1 VRTILCL
8 VLCCVAL
15 TGVPP
20 KRARGALRV
29 PFWTDARAAGAPPL
43 TAKELTAKLDGDAAR
58 VVSLR
63 GPQDGLVVMLVLDL
77 AGDPPAAEAAKKALG
92 VSLNEMP
99 VNCYF
104 ALLRAQ
110 DGLRAL
116 VDPTPRREALQT
128 AIESLPVSGKAG
140 MLDTLET
147 AAQIADAIMDKSMV
161 RVALLYVTDSSIYNY
176 QDDYTNPVINSSDS
190 RDMSRVFPEGLVK
203 DKISKLATNLS
214 AHSPP
219 LFVVHLSYQ
228 SDRLNEAYQSG
239 LMSLAAESGGASA
252 FCRSMAEIPASI
264 EKIMRIIAGSYSA
277 EIELP
282 RKPLKS
288 VQLELEG
295 EAHLNYRT
303 RFTFKEK

>member
-8 VLCCVAL
+8 LLCSLAL
-15 TGVPP
+15 AAAPP
-20 KRARGALRV
+20 KSPRRVLRV

-43 TAKELTAKLDGDAAR
+43 TAKDLKAKLGPDAAS

-63 GPQDGLVVMLVLDL
+63 GPKDGIVVMLVLDL

-92 VSLNEMP
+92 ASLNEMP
-99 VNCYF
+99 ANCYF

-116 VDPTPRREALQT
+116 VDPTPRRQDIQT
-128 AIESLPVSGKAG
+128 ALESLPVSGKAG
-140 MLDTLET
+140 LLDTLET
-147 AAQIADAIMDKSMV
+147 AAGIGAAIMDKSMV
-161 RVALLYVTDSSIYNY
+161 RVAVLYVTDSSIYNY
-176 QDDYTNPVINSSDS
+176 QEDYTNPVINSSDY

-214 AHSPP
+214 ALSPP
-219 LFVVHLSYQ
+219 LFVVHLAYQ

-252 FCRSMAEIPASI
+252 FCRSMAEIPESI
-264 EKIMRIIAGSYSA
+264 EKIMRIIAGSYTA

-295 EAHLNYRT
+295 DARLNYRT
-303 RFTFKEK
+303 RVTFKEK

>member
-8 VLCCVAL
+8 LLCCLAL
-15 TGVPP
+15 AAAPP
-20 KRARGALRV
+20 RSPRRVLRV

-43 TAKELTAKLDGDAAR
+43 TAKDLTAKLGGDAAR

-63 GPQDGLVVMLVLDL
+63 GPKDGLVVMLVLDL

-92 VSLNEMP
+92 ASLSEMP
-99 VNCYF
+99 ANCYF

-116 VDPTPRREALQT
+116 VDPTPRRETIQT
-128 AIESLPVSGKAG
+128 ALESLPVSGKAG

-147 AAQIADAIMDKSMV
+147 TAQIGAALMDKSAV
-161 RVALLYVTDSSIYNY
+161 RVAVFYITDSSIYNY
-176 QDDYTNPVINSSDS
+176 QEDYTNPVINSSDS
-190 RDMSRVFPEGLVK
+190 RDMSRVFPEGLIK

-214 AHSPP
+214 ALPPP
-219 LFVVHLSYQ
+219 LFVVHLAYQ

-252 FCRSMAEIPASI
+252 FCRSMAEIPESI
-264 EKIMRIIAGSYSA
+264 EKIMRMIAGSYTA

-288 VQLELEG
+288 VQLDLEG
-295 EAHLNYRT
+295 EARLNYRT